1 MEGRKLQWG
10 GIRRQRRVFARQGN
24 ILIRL
29 RNECSGCPLAS
40 FLCYRDTVTTV
51 HEILGPGGRIAARLP
66 HYEQRPQQLEM
77 SEAVAQALATEKHLV
92 AEAGTGVGKSFAYL
106 VPAILHATAAPPAD
120 PADDDDDDTPKPRRR
135 IIVSTHTISLQEQLI
150 TKDLPLLR
158 AVIPEEFT
166 AVLVKGRGNYLSLR
180 RMNNAAERMV
190 SLFSDEEEHRDLR
203 QIIAWSKKTG
213 DGSLSD
219 LSFRPRP
226 SVWDEVQSDSS
237 NCLGRKCKTHKDCFY
252 FRARRRVHNA
262 QILVV
267 NHALFFSDLA
277 LRRVGASILPD
288 YEAVIFDEAHNLEA
302 VAGDHLGLGVTS
314 GQVQYLLHKLYNDRT
329 NKGLLVTRKLR
340 EAQDLV
346 VDCYHHADDFFADVR
361 SLVRRGSEGISFRI
375 LKPDAVENQLSPAL
389 VRLAKE
395 LQRAARDIESES
407 EKLDFTSAYERLMA
421 LAGDV
426 THWVEQ
432 QTAGDVYWIEATSAG
447 RGRPKVSLSSA
458 PIDVGPVLREHL
470 FSKTKAVV
478 LTSATL
484 AVGQPPSF
492 DYFKSRL
499 GLTSSKTLQAGSP
512 FNFREQAQLVLVRGM
527 PDPTA
532 DKQRFERRSVDLI
545 KRYVERTDGHAFV
558 LFTSYDSLRKA
569 AADLTPWLAARDLAL
584 YSQADGTPRTTMV
597 EQFKVNP
604 RGVLLGT
611 DSFWQGVDVP
621 GDALT
626 NVIITKL
633 PFSVPDQPLLEARLE
648 AIRAA
653 GGNPFRDYQ
662 LPAAVIKLRQGFGR
676 LIRTQRD
683 RGIVVILD
691 PRIKTK
697 PYGRVF
703 LQSLPECTVVEE
715 PAEAADQAASRTAD
729 PLDF

>member
-1 MEGRKLQWG
+1 
-10 GIRRQRRVFARQGN
+10 V
-24 ILIRL
+24 
-29 RNECSGCPLAS
+29 SP
-40 FLCYRDTVTTV
+40 VTD
-51 HEILGPGGRIAARLP
+51 ILGPGGKIAGRLP
-66 HYEQRPQQLEM
+66 HYEHRPQQLAM
-77 SEAVAQALATEKHLV
+77 AEAVAAALANQQHLV
-92 AEAGTGVGKSFAYL
+92 VEAGTGVGKSFAYL
-106 VPAILHATAAPPAD
+106 VPAILYATTGPPILNNEN
-120 PADDDDDDTPKPRRR
+120 DDEDEKEAKPRRR
-135 IIVSTHTISLQEQLI
+135 IVISTHTISLQEQLI

-180 RMNNAAERMV
+180 RMNNAAERMG
-190 SLFSDEEEHRDLR
+190 SLFAEEEEHRDLR

-252 FRARRRVHNA
+252 FRARRRIFNA
-262 QILVV
+262 QLLIV

-288 YEAVIFDEAHNLEA
+288 YEAVVFDEAHNLEA
-302 VAGDHLGLGVTS
+302 VAGDHLGLGVSS

-340 EAQDLV
+340 DAQEMVL
-346 VDCYHHADDFFADVR
+346 DCYQQADDFFSDVYALSKR
-361 SLVRRGSEGISFRI
+361 PKGATRTAVARGAPTGRVQQAN
-375 LKPDAVENQLSPAL
+375 AVENQLSPAL

-395 LQRAARDIESES
+395 LAREAREIESES
-407 EKLDFTSAYERLMA
+407 EQLDFVSAKDRLLA

-432 QTAGDVYWIEATSAG
+432 QTPDDVYWIETTTS
-447 RGRPKVSLSSA
+447 RGRPKVALSSA
-458 PIDVGPVLREHL
+458 PIDVGPALREHL
-470 FSKTKAVV
+470 FEKTKTVV

-484 AVGQPPSF
+484 AIGKPPNFSF
-492 DYFKSRL
+492 YKSRI
-499 GLTSSKTLQAGSP
+499 GLTQANTLRAGSP
-512 FNFREQAQLVLVRGM
+512 FDFHEQAQLVLVRGL
-527 PDPTA
+527 PDPSVE
-532 DKQRFERRSVDLI
+532 KEQFERQSIEQIR
-545 KRYVERTDGHAFV
+545 RYVERTDGHAFV
-558 LFTSYDSLRKA
+558 LFTSYTSLRA
-569 AADLTPWLAARDLAL
+569 AAIELTPWLAVRNLAL
-584 YSQADGTPRTTMV
+584 YSQAEGTPRTTMI
-597 EQFKVNP
+597 EQFKANP

-648 AIRAA
+648 AIQAA

-691 PRIKTK
+691 PRVKTK
-697 PYGRVF
+697 SYGRVF
-703 LQSLPECTVVEE
+703 LESLPECRVIEE
-715 PAEAADQAASRTAD
+715 SAAAEPQTAPMQTSQPD
-729 PLDF
+729 DFRF